1 MAVSRGPN
9 CIPRAADQ
17 TERAQV
23 RACRRPGDALDKG
36 RTIYGAQDPSAW
48 VADWKK
54 RSEQALESRERTAR
68 KQARGDVH
76 RRASR
81 SERRQGTP
89 RRRSPIGTIRARS
102 TTRAWFRNRIHLNDA
117 LKLSKQPGPR
127 QTATTAVPHARTTEL
142 QNDQPLTH
150 DQQPE
155 HRREEETD
163 Q

>member
-9 CIPRAADQ
+9 RIPRAADQ

-23 RACRRPGDALDKG
+23 RACLRPGDALDKG
-36 RTIYGAQDPSAW
+36 RTVYGAQDPSAW

-81 SERRQGTP
+81 SERRQGP
-89 RRRSPIGTIRARS
+89 REGAQAGTRDERHV
-102 TTRAWFRNRIHLNDA
+102 R
-117 LKLSKQPGPR
+117 
-127 QTATTAVPHARTTEL
+127 
-142 QNDQPLTH
+142 
-150 DQQPE
+150 PE
-155 HRREEETD
+155 TGKTQKR
-163 Q
+163 